1 MASSMNV
8 TLTDELK
15 SFVDTRT
22 GDQGLY
28 ATPSEYLR
36 DLIRQDMKNQ
46 EVASHVLL
54 GLADVAENRFSELS
68 ILDIAEEES

>member
-22 GDQGLY
+22 GDQGFY

-68 ILDIAEEES
+68 ILDIAGEGS